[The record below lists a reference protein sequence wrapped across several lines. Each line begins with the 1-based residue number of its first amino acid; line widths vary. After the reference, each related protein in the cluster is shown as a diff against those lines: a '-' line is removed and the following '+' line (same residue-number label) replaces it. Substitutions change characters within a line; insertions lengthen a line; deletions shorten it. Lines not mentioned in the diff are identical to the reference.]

1 MALLTGMGAITPL
14 GVGVPAFARGLR
26 EGRSGTRLIPWRD
39 PRVNSRVAATCPD
52 FDPAAILSH
61 ADLARFP
68 KLIPMALAAAREA
81 CAQAGLL
88 VASSSPIS
96 SPVPSPVPSPMPS
109 PVSSPVLND
118 AAIDPREVAVILGT
132 GAGGIDFTL
141 DQADAGHNGRRISLW
156 TITNATHGNLAGE
169 LSIRL
174 GAKGPSLCVSTGC
187 ASASDAVGM
196 GRDLLMSSRPGA
208 PRVVVVVGS
217 DAHVRWETIAGME
230 LLGVISTRGAETE
243 AAAAAA
249 SRPFCTS
256 RDGFI
261 LGEGAWAVVLER
273 DDARQRDAIGRRG
286 RPIARVRGY
295 GVTCDAFHRVRPDP
309 DMTESIHAMRLAMTD
324 AQIEP
329 KDVGVVH
336 YHGTATQLNDVLETR
351 AVRGALGDHAAN
363 VPGHSVKSM
372 IGHPQGASGLA
383 SLVSTLAGL
392 TGADGGSPFLLPTIN
407 LHEPDPAC
415 DLDYT
420 SGGSRPADPA
430 RHKVALI
437 NCLAFG
443 AKNSA
448 LIVEVA

>member
-1 MALLTGMGAITPL
+1 MALLTGMGAVTPL
-14 GVGVPAFARGLR
+14 GVGVRAFAHGLR
-26 EGRSGTRLIPWRD
+26 HGRSGTRLLPWRD
-39 PRVNSRVAATCPD
+39 PRVNTRVAATCPD
-52 FDPAAILSH
+52 FNSASVMSA

-68 KLIPMALAAAREA
+68 KLIPMALTAAREA

-88 VASSSPIS
+88 VAGDSPILDDS
-96 SPVPSPVPSPMPS
+96 V
-109 PVSSPVLND
+109 
-118 AAIDPREVAVILGT
+118 IDPRQVAVILGT

-196 GRDLLMSSRPGA
+196 GRDLLMSGRPGA

-217 DAHVRWETIAGME
+217 DAHVRWETLAGME
-230 LLGVISTRGAETE
+230 LLGVISTRGTETE
-243 AAAAAA
+243 DAAAGA
-249 SRPFCTS
+249 SRPFCKS
-256 RDGFI
+256 RDGFV

-273 DDARQRDAIGRRG
+273 DDDAQRDAVGRRG
-286 RPIARVRGY
+286 RVVARVRGY

-309 DMTESIHAMRLAMTD
+309 DMTESIHAMRLAMQD

-329 KDVGVVH
+329 TDIGVVH

-351 AVRGALGDHAAN
+351 AVRGALGEHAPN

-392 TGADGGSPFLLPTIN
+392 TGADGGGGFLLPTIN
-407 LHEPDPAC
+407 LTEPDPAC

-420 SGGSRPADPA
+420 ASGSRPADPA
-430 RHKVALI
+430 RHKIALI

>member
-1 MALLTGMGAITPL
+1 MALLTGMGAVTPL
-14 GVGVPAFARGLR
+14 GVGVPAFARALR
-26 EGRSGTRLIPWRD
+26 AGRSGTRLIPWRD
-39 PRVNSRVAATCPD
+39 PRVRSRVAATCPD
-52 FDPAAILSH
+52 FAPDSVMSAA
-61 ADLARFP
+61 DVARFP
-68 KLIPMALAAAREA
+68 KLVPMALAAAREA

-88 VASSSPIS
+88 GAS
-96 SPVPSPVPSPMPS
+96 
-109 PVSSPVLND
+109 D
-118 AAIDPREVAVILGT
+118 AATFPSIIDDTRIDPREVGVILGT

-196 GRDLLMSSRPGA
+196 ARDLLMSDRPGA
-208 PRVVVVVGS
+208 PRVMVVVGA
-217 DAHVRWETIAGME
+217 DAHVRWETLAGME

-243 AAAAAA
+243 TEAAAA

-273 DDARQRDAIGRRG
+273 DDARQRSAMEKRG
-286 RPIARVRGY
+286 RAIARVRGY

-309 DMTESIHAMRLAMTD
+309 DMTESIHAMRLAMRD
-324 AQIEP
+324 ARIEP
-329 KDVGVVH
+329 SEIGVVH
-336 YHGTATQLNDVLETR
+336 YHGTATQLNDALETH

-392 TGADGGSPFLLPTIN
+392 TGADGGEAFLLPTIN
-407 LHEPDPAC
+407 LSQPDPAC
-415 DLDYT
+415 NLDYT
-420 SGGSRPADPA
+420 AAGSRPADPA
-430 RHKVALI
+430 RHRIALI

>member
-1 MALLTGMGAITPL
+1 MALLTGMGAVAPL
-14 GVGVPAFARGLR
+14 GVGVRAFAQGLR
-26 EGRSGTRLIPWRD
+26 AGRSGTHLIPWRD
-39 PRVNSRVAATCPD
+39 PRVKSRVAATCPD
-52 FDPAAILSH
+52 FDPASMMSA

-68 KLIPMALAAAREA
+68 KLVPMALAAAREA

-88 VASSSPIS
+88 DAHDAPILDDS
-96 SPVPSPVPSPMPS
+96 T
-109 PVSSPVLND
+109 L
-118 AAIDPREVAVILGT
+118 DPREVGVILGT

-196 GRDLLMSSRPGA
+196 ARDLLMSGRPGA
-208 PRVVVVVGS
+208 PKIMVVVGA
-217 DAHVRWETIAGME
+217 DAHMRWETIAGME

-243 AAAAAA
+243 EDAAAA
-249 SRPFCTS
+249 SRPFCAS
-256 RDGFI
+256 RDGFV

-286 RPIARVRGY
+286 RVIARVRGY

-324 AQIEP
+324 ARIEP
-329 KDVGVVH
+329 NHIGVVH
-336 YHGTATQLNDVLETR
+336 YHGTATQLNDALETR
-351 AVRGALGDHAAN
+351 AVRGALGEHASRL
-363 VPGHSVKSM
+363 PGHSVKSM

-392 TGADGGSPFLLPTIN
+392 TGADGGAPFLLPTIN
-407 LHEPDPAC
+407 LREPDPAC

-420 SGGSRPADPA
+420 ATGARPADPKQ
-430 RHKVALI
+430 HTIALI

-448 LIVEVA
+448 LVVEVA

>member
-1 MALLTGMGAITPL
+1 MVYQRRPAPAQEVDPVALVTGMGAVTPL
-14 GVGVPAFARGLR
+14 GVGVRAFAQGLR
-26 EGRSGTRLIPWRD
+26 DGRSGTRLIPWRD
-39 PRVNSRVAATCPD
+39 PRVKSRVAATCPD
-52 FDPAAILSH
+52 FVPESVMSAA
-61 ADLARFP
+61 DVARFP
-68 KLIPMALAAAREA
+68 KLVPMALAAAREA
-81 CAQAGLL
+81 CDQAGLL
-88 VASSSPIS
+88 AAGDA
-96 SPVPSPVPSPMPS
+96 
-109 PVSSPVLND
+109 PVLDDNR
-118 AAIDPREVAVILGT
+118 IDPREVGVILGT

-196 GRDLLMSSRPGA
+196 ARDLLMSDRPGA
-208 PRVVVVVGS
+208 PRVMIVVGS
-217 DAHVRWETIAGME
+217 DAHVRWETLAGME
-230 LLGVISTRGAETE
+230 LLGVISTRAAETE
-243 AAAAAA
+243 EDAAAA

-261 LGEGAWAVVLER
+261 LGEGAWAIVLER
-273 DDARQRDAIGRRG
+273 EDARQRELIERRG
-286 RPIARVRGY
+286 LTGSRAIARVRGY

-324 AQIEP
+324 AKVEP
-329 KDVGVVH
+329 SDIGVVH
-336 YHGTATQLNDVLETR
+336 YHGTATQLNDALETH
-351 AVRGALGDHAAN
+351 AVRGALGEHAAN

-392 TGADGGSPFLLPTIN
+392 TGADGGEPFLLPTIN
-407 LHEPDPAC
+407 LREPDPAC
-415 DLDYT
+415 NLNYT
-420 SGGSRPADPA
+420 ASGSRPADPA
-430 RHKVALI
+430 RHKIALV

-448 LIVEVA
+448 LIVEVM